1 MDDDEESSPNTILH
15 TTNEILELPKVERP
29 NIELGPDVVL
39 TPFGSVMSIV
49 ENVVVVQAH
58 SSGEVSV
65 LDSGTVTAV
74 MTPAEGDQEAV
85 REILGEVCR
94 LLELQVLRTGR

>member
-1 MDDDEESSPNTILH
+1 MDDDEDASPNAILH
-15 TTNEILELPKVERP
+15 TTNEILELPKVEKP
-29 NIELGPDVVL
+29 NIELGLDVVL

-49 ENVVVVQAH
+49 DNVVVVQAH

-74 MTPAEGDQEAV
+74 VTPAEGDQEAV
-85 REILGEVCR
+85 REVLGEVCR
-94 LLELQVLRTGR
+94 LLELQILRT